1 MNRLT
6 DIDPE
11 QTYSL
16 EEFSDLVN
24 QLLPQYLP
32 SKEPN
37 EINPRLIRYYTT
49 QGMLDDPKRSGKYAI
64 YTYRHLLQIL
74 VIRRLLSEGISTSTI
89 NGLATQ
95 KSNTELENLLTGGVQ
110 INFTTAQ
117 PTLEEKEPL
126 AYLRGLQR
134 KRLFKPN
141 LEQYLAPKNHLISN
155 NNTSAW
161 IRIEVI
167 PGLEIHIRS
176 DFKYP
181 KTQEEQQSLLEKLLQ
196 TCQNHLKRQGK

>member
-1 MNRLT
+1 MKRLT

-16 EEFSDLVN
+16 EEFSNLVN

-37 EINPRLIRYYTT
+37 EINPRLIRSYTT

-74 VIRRLLSEGISTSTI
+74 VIRRLLSEGISTSAI
-89 NGLATQ
+89 DGLATE
-95 KSNTELENLLTGGVQ
+95 KSNSELENLLTEGVQ
-110 INFTTAQ
+110 LNLTTAQ
-117 PTLEEKEPL
+117 PTLAEKDPL
-126 AYLRGLQR
+126 AYLQGIQ
-134 KRLFKPN
+134 KNRLFYNTISQNPVVKDDPKPN
-141 LEQYLAPKNHLISN
+141 N
-155 NNTSAW
+155 NSSTW

-181 KTQEEQQSLLEKLLQ
+181 KTPSEQQSILQKLQ
-196 TCQNHLKRQGK
+196 ETIKKYITR